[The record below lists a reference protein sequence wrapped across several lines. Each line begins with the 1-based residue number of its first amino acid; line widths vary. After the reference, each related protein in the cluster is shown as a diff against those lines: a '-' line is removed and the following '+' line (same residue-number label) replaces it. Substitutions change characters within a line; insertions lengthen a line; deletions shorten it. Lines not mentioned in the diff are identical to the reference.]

1 MSGLK
6 HQKFMKISKKGK
18 IVTIAILVLILMTIG
33 YFINQNASKLDVDYY
48 TIKKGDVSSEI
59 SGHGKVNSD
68 SIITK
73 YALVSG
79 EAVYF
84 NCDIGDYV
92 KKDDVIVK
100 INKDNINFQIEGIN
114 AQIENLN
121 YMLKEAVKPMDKER
135 INSLEYSVSSAK
147 ISLERNVM
155 DLKKSEEL
163 YNQGAIS
170 LDELNFIKDQESI
183 SRNQLYSLQNDLVY
197 LRKSVSSNIELQY
210 ASQIEV
216 LEASK
221 KGLLKSL
228 DNCEI
233 KASIDGVITEKYI
246 QEGEFV
252 MQGTPIF
259 EITDFNDI
267 KIIADVLESEI
278 MNISIGMEVIV
289 EDIVTNEKVEGNV
302 IRIYPKVY
310 EELTELG
317 IKQKKVNVEIKA
329 DKLSNGYLLNQELEL
344 EFITNKLNEVISI
357 PVDSYFEENNK
368 YYVFTNVKGKA
379 TKKEITIGLIG
390 DDFVEVSSG
399 LKIGDKI
406 IEVMQNEILEG
417 SKIN

>member
-1 MSGLK
+1 
-6 HQKFMKISKKGK
+6 MKISKKGK
-18 IVTIAILVLILMTIG
+18 MVTITILVLVLITVG

-48 TIKKGDVSSEI
+48 TIKKGEVSSEI
-59 SGHGKVNSD
+59 SGHGKINSD
-68 SIITK
+68 SVITR
-73 YALVSG
+73 YALVNG
-79 EAVYF
+79 EVIYF
-84 NCDIGDYV
+84 NSDIGDYV

-100 INKDNINFQIEGIN
+100 INEDNINFQIEGIN
-114 AQIENLN
+114 AQIANLN
-121 YMLKEAVKPMDKER
+121 YMLKEAVKPIDKER
-135 INSLEYSVSSAK
+135 IDSLEYSVSSAK
-147 ISLERNVM
+147 ISLERNAM
-155 DLKKSEEL
+155 NLKKSEEL

-170 LDELNFIKDQESI
+170 LDELNLIKDQESI

-221 KGLLKSL
+221 KGMLKSL
-228 DNCEI
+228 DDCEI

-246 QEGEFV
+246 QEGKFV

-278 MNISIGMEVIV
+278 MDISIGMEVMV
-289 EDIVTNEKVEGNV
+289 EDIVINDMVEGNV

-329 DKLSNGYLLNQELEL
+329 DKLSSGYLLNQELEL

-390 DDFVEVSSG
+390 DDFVEVSGG

-406 IEVMQNEILEG
+406 IEVMQNEISEG

>member
-1 MSGLK
+1 
-6 HQKFMKISKKGK
+6 MKISKKGK